1 MGGKIDRLPLSGKRV
16 LVTRTRA
23 QSEGMTALLRERGA
37 LPIAVPAIEIHPPPD
52 PAPLAR
58 ALRALATGAY
68 DLVAFTSANA
78 VEQVFAELERQGQD
92 AKAFGKNT
100 KTAAVGTGTA
110 EALALRGITADLV
123 AKDSIGE
130 GLAEEIALQPAAFG
144 TKRILLPRALVA
156 REALPEALREAGW
169 TVEIVAAYETRAPSP
184 EAMKAL
190 ALELEGD
197 RIDAITFTSSS
208 TVDNLCDAL
217 GAAAGALLGHART
230 FSIGPVTTATATQRG
245 IQVTATANPHTI
257 SGLISALEAYFTAN
271 TEH

>member
-1 MGGKIDRLPLSGKRV
+1 MGGKIDRRPLQGKRV

-58 ALRALATGAY
+58 AIAVLASAY

-78 VEQVFAELERQGQD
+78 VERVFAELERQGRD
-92 AKAFGKNT
+92 AKAFGAT

-110 EALALRGITADLV
+110 EALALRGITADIV
-123 AKDSIGE
+123 AKDSKGE
-130 GLAEEIALQPAAFG
+130 GLGAEIALQAGALG
-144 TKRILLPRALVA
+144 KKKRVLLPRALVA

-169 TVEIVAAYETRAPSP
+169 TVEIVAAYETRPPPP

-190 ALELEGD
+190 AADLEGG
-197 RIDAITFTSSS
+197 RIDAITFTSGS
-208 TVDNLCDAL
+208 TVENLCDAL
-217 GAAAGALLGHART
+217 GADAAALLGHART

-257 SGLISALEAYFTAN
+257 SGLICALEAYFTAN